1 MKTYREI
8 LDEMTV
14 AGTGVGAYSPPLS
27 MNKKFSA
34 KNSMLMQFDQC
45 VNSMHRKDMLHQCRT
60 LGLSQGKMTDEEL
73 RKSLLGMSV
82 RNKRKF
88 MGA

>member
-8 LDEMTV
+8 LHEMTV
-14 AGTGVGAYSPPLS
+14 AGTGVGAYSPPMAMS
-27 MNKKFSA
+27 KRFSS

-45 VNSMHRKDMLHQCRT
+45 VNSMHRKDMLHQCRS
-60 LGLSQGKMTDEEL
+60 LGMSHGNMTDEEL

>member
-1 MKTYREI
+1 MKTYRQI

-14 AGTGVGAYSPPLS
+14 AGTGVGAYSPPLAMS
-27 MNKKFSA
+27 KRFSS

-45 VNSMHRKDMLHQCRT
+45 VKSMHRKDMLHQCRK
-60 LGLSQGKMTDEEL
+60 LGLSQGKQTDEEL